1 LNARSYRWLLSLAL
15 ALVIVGPGCTT
26 SSTPP
31 PMNQLHI
38 ESIAG
43 WFAHYKNSNG
53 NKPPPNEQALIAFIQ
68 KNLQERGTT
77 ADIEEMFTSPR
88 DGKKYV
94 INYKP
99 NSTNPERNVVVYE
112 SEGAGGT
119 KWIGYESKWSEEVD
133 EATLK
138 ERLARK

>member
-1 LNARSYRWLLSLAL
+1 
-15 ALVIVGPGCTT
+15 
-26 SSTPP
+26 
-31 PMNQLHI
+31 MNQLHI

-43 WFAHYKNSNG
+43 WFQYYRASNG
-53 NKPPPNEQALIAFIQ
+53 NKPPPNEQALVAFIQ

-77 ADIEEMFTSPR
+77 ANIDEMFISPR
-88 DGKKYV
+88 DGKKYT

-119 KWIGYESKWSEEVD
+119 KWLAYESKWSEEVD
-133 EATLK
+133 EAKLK
-138 ERLARK
+138 ERLAQK